1 MKKTNIRRLYY
12 HITHTYFTLNNLV
25 IVIAFA
31 IAAGWAWGSVNVM
44 QRNYALQAEL
54 DSKKQQLQVADLEAQ
69 TLQFE
74 RKYYQSD
81 EYKELEVRK
90 RLGLAAPGEHVV
102 VLPPNSQ
109 AVIDSDKQVSPSAV
123 KLIETSKFQQW
134 MNFLFGGNTKN
145 LQK

>member
-74 RKYYQSD
+74 QKYYQSD

-109 AVIDSDKQVSPSAV
+109 AVISSDKQVGPSPA
-123 KLIETSKFQQW
+123 KLIETSNFQQW

>member
-12 HITHTYFTLNNLV
+12 HVTHNYLTLNNLV
-25 IVIAFA
+25 ILIAFA

-44 QRNYALQAEL
+44 QRNYGLQHEL

-74 RKYYQSD
+74 KKYYQSD
-81 EYKELEVRK
+81 EYKELEARK
-90 RLGLAAPGEHVV
+90 RLGLATSGEHVV
-102 VLPPNSQ
+102 ILPPNSQ
-109 AVIDSDKQVSPSAV
+109 AALESDKQTVAPTVAV
-123 KLIETSKFQQW
+123 IKTSNFQQW
-134 MNFLFGGNTKN
+134 INFLFGGNNKN

>member
-1 MKKTNIRRLYY
+1 M
-12 HITHTYFTLNNLV
+12 

-54 DSKKQQLQVADLEAQ
+54 DSKQQQSQVADLEAQ

-74 RKYYQSD
+74 QKYYQSD

-102 VLPPNSQ
+102 LLPKNSP
-109 AVIDSDKQVSPSAV
+109 AVIKSDEQVSPSTV

>member
-12 HITHTYFTLNNLV
+12 HVTHNYLTLNNLV
-25 IVIAFA
+25 ILIAFA

-44 QRNYALQAEL
+44 QRNYGLQHEL

-74 RKYYQSD
+74 KKFYQSD
-81 EYKELEVRK
+81 EYKELEARK
-90 RLGLAAPGEHVV
+90 RLGLATSGENVV
-102 VLPPNSQ
+102 ILPPNSQ
-109 AVIDSDKQVSPSAV
+109 AALESDKQTVTPTVAV
-123 KLIETSKFQQW
+123 IKTSNFQQW
-134 MNFLFGGNTKN
+134 INFLFGGNSKN

>member
-12 HITHTYFTLNNLV
+12 HVTHTYFTLNNLV

-74 RKYYQSD
+74 QKYYQSD

-90 RLGLAAPGEHVV
+90 RLGLATSGEHVV
-102 VLPPNSQ
+102 ILPPNSQ
-109 AVIDSDKQVSPSAV
+109 VVIDSDKQTSPSAA
-123 KLIETSKFQQW
+123 KLIATSNFQQW

>member
-12 HITHTYFTLNNLV
+12 HVTRNYLTLNNLV
-25 IVIAFA
+25 IVIAFV

-44 QRNYALQAEL
+44 QRNYSLQGEL
-54 DSKKQQLQVADLEAQ
+54 DSKKRQLQVADLEAQ
-69 TLQFE
+69 TLEFE
-74 RKYYQSD
+74 KKYYQSD

-90 RLGLAAPGEHVV
+90 RLGLATAGEHVV
-102 VLPPNSQ
+102 ILPPNSQ
-109 AVIDSDKQVSPSAV
+109 AVINGDKQAGPSTVS
-123 KLIETSKFQQW
+123 LIETSNFQQW